1 MFRTSRRFGFTLI
14 ELLVV
19 IAIIA
24 ILIGLLVPAV
34 QKVREAAARIQCQN
48 NLHQLAIAAANY
60 EGTIGHY
67 PPGINISPNARNVN
81 PQFTFASS
89 GQDPNLLYE
98 GPYTSV
104 LVYLLPY
111 VEQDNL
117 YQQIVAL
124 TPPYDYLSLTTKTG
138 AWAYNTPPF
147 DFQSG
152 ASPVNG
158 TGYPQ
163 LAQARIKTFECP
175 SDTPYVGP
183 GASMY
188 PSGGI
193 IDAYWVDGGSIWI
206 DFVGDV
212 SSPGGGAPD
221 FGHLMGR
228 SNYLGCAG
236 GLGSNTSTTGGDQGG
251 SWDLYK
257 GIYFMN
263 SQTRIGDIMDG
274 TSNTI
279 AFGESLA
286 GNGGKGNPVDFHL
299 AWFGAGCMPTAWGLN
314 DPPAFYRYSSH
325 HTGVINFAFGD
336 GSVRPITKAANYGQ
350 YIYASG
356 MQDGR
361 VIDFS
366 QLGQ

>member
-60 EGTIGHY
+60 EGTLGHY
-67 PPGINISPNARNVN
+67 PPGVNISPNATDLN
-81 PQFTFASS
+81 PQYNFGPPYA
-89 GQDPNLLYE
+89 
-98 GPYTSV
+98 GPYTGV

-117 YQQIVAL
+117 YSQILAL
-124 TPPYDYLSLTTKTG
+124 NPPQDYISLNTTTG
-138 AWAYNTPPF
+138 AWAYNTPPN

-152 ASPVNG
+152 SPISNG

-163 LAQARIKTFECP
+163 ILQAHIKTFECP

-183 GASMY
+183 GTGCWANC
-188 PSGGI
+188 GI
-193 IDAYWVDGGSIWI
+193 IDAYWVDSGSIWI
-206 DFVGDV
+206 DFVADQG
-212 SSPGGGAPD
+212 SPSPGAPD
-221 FGHLMGR
+221 FGHLLGR
-228 SNYLGCAG
+228 SNYIGCAG
-236 GLGSNTSTTGGDQGG
+236 GLGANNGGNGNEQAGG
-251 SWDLYK
+251 WDLYK
-257 GIYFMN
+257 GIYFQN
-263 SQTRIGDIMDG
+263 SQTRIGDVMDG

-279 AFGESLA
+279 AFGETLA
-286 GNGGKGNPVDFHL
+286 GNGGKGQPVNFHL
-299 AWFGAGCMPTAWGLN
+299 SWPGAGCMPTAWGIQE
-314 DPPAFYRYSSH
+314 PPEFYRYSSH
-325 HTGVINFAFGD
+325 HTSVINFAFAD
-336 GSVRPITKAANYGQ
+336 GSVRPITKAANYAQ
-350 YIYASG
+350 FIYASG
-356 MQDGR
+356 MQDGK